1 MLVGGDQI
9 TITQHN
15 NPPETM
21 IILIAIHDVCNTIK
35 SCRVNHVM
43 VLTIRNCT
51 ALRALQTRLL
61 LCT

>member
-21 IILIAIHDVCNTIK
+21 IILITIHDVQYHK
-35 SCRVNHVM
+35 E
-43 VLTIRNCT
+43 
-51 ALRALQTRLL
+51 LQSESRDGAHY
-61 LCT
+61 